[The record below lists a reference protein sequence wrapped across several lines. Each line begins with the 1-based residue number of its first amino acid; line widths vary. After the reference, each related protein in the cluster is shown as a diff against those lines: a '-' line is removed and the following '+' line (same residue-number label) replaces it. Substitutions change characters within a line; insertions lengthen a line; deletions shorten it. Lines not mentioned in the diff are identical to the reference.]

1 MGALLAGVG
10 ATPTAARAQGKV
22 APVRDQLLPPV
33 LIERSEAVYPE
44 EALRE
49 RIEGG
54 VGLSLTI
61 DVEGHVTEVEVL
73 EPAGHGF
80 DHAARAA
87 ALRFVYGEC
96 ASASP
101 CGPHAAST
109 TCGRFDLGLS
119 ISGRSR

>member
-54 VGLSLTI
+54 LGLSLTI

-80 DHAARAA
+80 DHAAVQ
-87 ALRFVYGEC
+87 AL
-96 ASASP
+96 
-101 CGPHAAST
+101 GP
-109 TCGRFDLGLS
+109 RP
-119 ISGRSR
+119 RSRRQRGQRRYRRECSFRSLVSSNHGGCSGKK